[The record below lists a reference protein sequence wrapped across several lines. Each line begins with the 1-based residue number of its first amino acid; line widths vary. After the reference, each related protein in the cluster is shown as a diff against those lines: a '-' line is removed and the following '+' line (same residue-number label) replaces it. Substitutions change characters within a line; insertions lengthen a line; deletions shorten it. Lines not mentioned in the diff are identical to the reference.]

1 MDLAPCLPSTGGAGM
16 LSVMA
21 EQVKKRHPWLRRL
34 AGVALLILLWSSG
47 AVGWALRPLLLLA
60 LPRLSN
66 HYTIAYQGR
75 AEVADPQMGA
85 ALDVSEPRLRKLAYD
100 LLGWKAGLI
109 PPGLIPRNYVFSGEA
124 RVRFDD
130 EADPVEIPLVV
141 RLVPG
146 LPAPA
151 LRARFPSG
159 LVNAS
164 LDYDGSFASRAKQHT
179 YLLGHYETIHWIKFD
194 TVRLDS
200 RLSAK
205 ELKRPVTFRRLA
217 GEATGSVR
225 FKVKENIGAASM
237 TARVRRME
245 LRCDLEFKRYLDGL
259 ALAYK
264 ITIPELDADIPNLA
278 PVFEGRPVEALRKTL
293 EESMARPRKLERLAR
308 KRFPNGIPLDVAVE
322 IEVFKSE

>member
-1 MDLAPCLPSTGGAGM
+1 MEVQGK
-16 LSVMA
+16 
-21 EQVKKRHPWLRRL
+21 QRHPLRRRL
-34 AGVALLILLWSSG
+34 IVAALLTVMWFTG
-47 AVGWALRPLLLLA
+47 AVGWALRPFLLLT
-60 LPRLSN
+60 LPHLSTGF
-66 HYTIAYQGR
+66 TIAYQGR

-85 ALDVSEPRLRKLAYD
+85 ALDVSEPRLRKLAHD
-100 LLGWKAGLI
+100 LLGWKAALI
-109 PPGLIPRNYVFSGEA
+109 PPGLIPRHYVFSGEA
-124 RVRFDD
+124 QVAFDE
-130 EADPVEIPLVV
+130 EADPVEMPLVM
-141 RLVPG
+141 RIVPN

-151 LRARFPSG
+151 LRARLPSD

-164 LDYDGSFASRAKQHT
+164 LDYDGSFASRSKRHT
-179 YLLGHYETIHWIKFD
+179 YVLGHYETVHWIRFD
-194 TVRLDS
+194 TVRLAS
-200 RLSAK
+200 RLSEK

-264 ITIPELDADIPNLA
+264 ITIPKLDADIPNLA
-278 PVFEGRPVEALRKTL
+278 PLFETRPVEALRQSL

-308 KRFPNGIPLDVAVE
+308 KRFPQGIPLDLSVE